1 MIKTTPFEMVFIIRD
16 HMDDKAIIAGLT
28 ARIEDTLNMVAK
40 RFGRSLQHLTMNILG
55 NSHDAEECVNDTYL
69 ALWNAIPP
77 AKPDPL
83 AGYVMR
89 TGRNLALKKRREN
102 TAQKRDNRYDLS
114 LDELAE
120 ALSGGT
126 LEEITEAK
134 ELGRAID
141 RFLDTLNKENRILF
155 LRRYWFGDSVQT
167 IAKMRGMSENSVS
180 VRLNRIRSKLR
191 TYLIEE
197 ELL

>member
-1 MIKTTPFEMVFIIRD
+1 MEDQKIIKLLWDRAES
-16 HMDDKAIIAGLT
+16 AIEALAKKFGKRLMAIA
-28 ARIEDTLNMVAK
+28 
-40 RFGRSLQHLTMNILG
+40 MNILG
-55 NSHDAEECVNDTYL
+55 NARDAEECVNDTYL
-69 ALWNAIPP
+69 AVWNAIPP

-89 TGRNLALKKRREN
+89 TGRNLALKKLREN
-102 TAQKRDNRYDLS
+102 TAQKRDSRYDLS

-126 LEEITEAK
+126 LEEFIEAQ

-155 LRRYWFGDSVQT
+155 LRRYWFGDSVKELAAAFSMT
-167 IAKMRGMSENSVS
+167 ENAVS
-180 VRLNRIRSKLR
+180 VRLSRIRDKLR
-191 TYLIEE
+191 DFLIKEGQYE
-197 ELL
+197 A

>member
-1 MIKTTPFEMVFIIRD
+1 
-16 HMDDKAIIAGLT
+16 MDDKAIIAGLT
-28 ARIEDTLNMVAK
+28 SRIEDTLTILAQ
-40 RFGRSLQHLTMNILG
+40 RFGRSLQHLAVNILG
-55 NSHDAEECVNDTYL
+55 NNHDAEECVNDTYL

-89 TGRNLALKKRREN
+89 TCRNLALKKLRDN
-102 TAQKRDNRYDLS
+102 TAQKRDSRYDLS

-126 LEEITEAK
+126 LEQIIEGK

-141 RFLDTLNKENRILF
+141 QFLYTINKENRILF

-167 IAKMRGMSENSVS
+167 IAKMRGMTENSVS

-191 TYLIEE
+191 NYLIQEGF
-197 ELL
+197 L

>member
-89 TGRNLALKKRREN
+89 TGRNLALNKRREN